1 MEAIV
6 NSLAWMD
13 AFINITNVFFAL
25 FLIKNYK
32 LKSICYS
39 IEL

>member
-6 NSLAWMD
+6 NSLAWID
-13 AFINITNVFFAL
+13 AFINIANVFCT